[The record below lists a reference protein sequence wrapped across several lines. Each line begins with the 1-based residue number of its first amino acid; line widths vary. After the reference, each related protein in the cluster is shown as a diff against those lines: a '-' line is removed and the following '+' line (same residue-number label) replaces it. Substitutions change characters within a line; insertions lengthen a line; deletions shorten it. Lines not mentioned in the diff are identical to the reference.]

1 MKKIEK
7 HLLHSIGGIILLGI
21 VGACSSKAPSNN
33 SNDTDTIAVDSVVT
47 EEIVTTPEQDIQAK
61 KEFLEMFYQGLDE
74 SDLDPSYI
82 KKYVTPKALQILKDY
97 YDYDCEDG
105 DCLGVWLFAYACN
118 DDPGALVSRHI
129 KEVNENDYLVEIKYE
144 WHEYDVLL
152 TVITDGNA
160 YKIDNIEMKRSAD
173 LITGAAD
180 QSTN

>member
-1 MKKIEK
+1 M
-7 HLLHSIGGIILLGI
+7 LAII
-21 VGACSSKAPSNN
+21 GACSSKTASHDG
-33 SNDTDTIAVDSVVT
+33 NDTDTVAIDSIVT

-61 KEFLEMFYQGLDE
+61 KEFLESFYQGLDE

-82 KKYVTPKALQILKDY
+82 KKYITPKALQILKDY

-160 YKIDNIEMKRSAD
+160 YKIDNIEIKRSAD
-173 LITGAAD
+173 LSAGAAD
-180 QSTN
+180 QSMI

>member
-1 MKKIEK
+1 MKVIGK
-7 HLLHSIGGIILLGI
+7 HLLHSIGSIILLGI
-21 VGACSSKAPSNN
+21 IGACSSKAPSNN

-47 EEIVTTPEQDIQAK
+47 EEIVITPEQDIQAK

-97 YDYDCEDG
+97 YDYDCDDG

-144 WHEYDVLL
+144 WYEYDVLL
-152 TVITDGNA
+152 TVIKDGDTC
-160 YKIDNIEMKRSAD
+160 KIDNIEMKRSVD
-173 LITGAAD
+173 LSAETAD